1 MYVKRLEELRN
12 DDYPTLKL
20 DGVTTDSK
28 SKRKIPS
35 PTEEPPYWVRYPF
48 GGSLEAPITCPKHD
62 LKIILENAIKTNS
75 LKFED
80 LKLIEIDLN
89 NELKLLNKRMT
100 NFDAAIETAGM
111 HNDLFKRKKEV
122 LKQLK
127 YIQKQKRRFWAC
139 LALLISRMD
148 GDVLNEI
155 RIK

>member
-20 DGVTTDSK
+20 DGVTTDNK

-35 PTEEPPYWVRYPF
+35 PTEEPYWVRYPF

-80 LKLIEIDLN
+80 LKHIEIDLN
-89 NELKLLNKRMT
+89 NELKFLNKRMT
-100 NFDAAIETAGM
+100 NFDAAIETTGM
-111 HNDLFKRKKEV
+111 YNNLFKRKKDII
-122 LKQLK
+122 KQLK
-127 YIQKQKRRFWAC
+127 YIQKQKRRFWVC
-139 LALLISRMD
+139 LALLINRIG
-148 GDVLNEI
+148 GDV
-155 RIK
+155 